1 MAPTLRKTMKKTLI
15 ETDINAKVIKALT
28 ETDPKAIITY
38 MAKNAPRT
46 LVDIINRMEKG
57 EASPTT
63 HEPVSASGVR
73 HDWAE
78 LKANLEELYGTG
90 EYTPEQLVNAAMDLT
105 EGEIDRYTAGM
116 IVEEIFI

>member
-57 EASPTT
+57 EASATT
-63 HEPVSASGVR
+63 HTSGDPKGR
-73 HDWAE
+73 ADWAG
-78 LKANLEELYGTG
+78 LKANLEGLYGTG
-90 EYTPEQLVNAAMDLT
+90 EYTPEQLVDAVMDLT

>member
-57 EASPTT
+57 EATPTT
-63 HEPVSASGVR
+63 LTPGVSAEGVIP
-73 HDWAE
+73 WEE
-78 LKANLEELYGTG
+78 LRTNLEDLYETG
-90 EYTPEQLVNAAMDLT
+90 EYTPETLVDTAVDLT